1 MAKDQTPKKNGA
13 PDPETREEA
22 RHLAEEA
29 MEEMERGNEEEAK
42 FVLNEARAL
51 DKDAVEDVLEE
62 QKKGAS

>member
-1 MAKDQTPKKNGA
+1 MAKDQTPRKNET
-13 PDPETREEA
+13 PDSETREEA

>member
-1 MAKDQTPKKNGA
+1 MAKDQTPRKNET

-51 DKDAVEDVLEE
+51 DRDAVEDVLEE